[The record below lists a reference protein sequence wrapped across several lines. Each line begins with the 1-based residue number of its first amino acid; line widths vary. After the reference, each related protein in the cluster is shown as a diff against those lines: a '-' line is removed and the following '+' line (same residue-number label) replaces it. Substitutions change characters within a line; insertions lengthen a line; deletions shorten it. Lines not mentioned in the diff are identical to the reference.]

1 MAPRLRVTDA
11 VAVAVPTALLLAV
24 ATTQVWLSTTSRLS
38 PWKGGGFGMFASVDG
53 LAFRTVR
60 ITVSAPE
67 RSEELHVPA
76 SLDDL
81 AARTATFPHDAA
93 MERLGRAVG
102 ARERR
107 QGRPVQNVTIDVWR
121 AAYSPSLDAQWTK
134 LASRTVV
141 VDADRPDDR

>member
-24 ATTQVWLSTTSRLS
+24 ATTQVWLSTTARLS

-81 AARTATFPHDAA
+81 AARTATFPHDA
-93 MERLGRAVG
+93 RH
-102 ARERR
+102 
-107 QGRPVQNVTIDVWR
+107 
-121 AAYSPSLDAQWTK
+121 
-134 LASRTVV
+134 
-141 VDADRPDDR
+141 